1 MIGAPSVLYSLPTSL
16 DASVSAMPLQVFA
29 WATLFASED
38 FYTKAVPAGIVV
50 LLVILLAMNSVA
62 IVLRNKY
69 QRES

>member
-1 MIGAPSVLYSLPTSL
+1 
-16 DASVSAMPLQVFA
+16 MPLQVFA
-29 WATLFASED
+29 WATLFASEE